1 MPVYS
6 SLLTTSKLEITYMGL
21 YKSSSHVFCRCKYHQ
36 VWTPK
41 LSTYTLMDVLK
52 GCSAIRLYSRFP
64 HIRKKL

>member
-41 LSTYTLMDVLK
+41 Y
-52 GCSAIRLYSRFP
+52 RLQIICDKVGKELY
-64 HIRKKL
+64 